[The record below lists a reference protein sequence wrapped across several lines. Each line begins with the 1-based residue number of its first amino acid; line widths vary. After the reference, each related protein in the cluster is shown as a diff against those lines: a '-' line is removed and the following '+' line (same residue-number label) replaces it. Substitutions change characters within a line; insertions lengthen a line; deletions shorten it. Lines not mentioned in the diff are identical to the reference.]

1 MRSILRVTLF
11 TIILFSCGKKE
22 KNADVLSQNKMRDVM
37 WDMIRADQWVSD
49 QLIKDSSK
57 NKKEESIKLYEQVF
71 HIHGIT
77 KDDFKKSL
85 DYYSSRP
92 DLFRPIID
100 SLARRKNDFVPTK
113 THVIRDSI
121 MKQRVRQ
128 RERKQ

>member
-113 THVIRDSI
+113 THVMRDSI

>member
-1 MRSILRVTLF
+1 MRSILSFVLF
-11 TIILFSCGKKE
+11 AIILFSCGRKE
-22 KNADVLSQNKMRDVM
+22 KRADVLSQNKMREVM
-37 WDMIRADQWVSD
+37 WDMIRTDQWVSD
-49 QLIKDSSK
+49 LLIKDSSK
-57 NKKEESIKLYEQVF
+57 NKKEESIKLYEEVF

-77 KDDFKKSL
+77 KDEFKKSL

-100 SLARRKNDFVPTK
+100 SLAKRKNDFVPTN
-113 THVIRDSI
+113 THSIRDSI